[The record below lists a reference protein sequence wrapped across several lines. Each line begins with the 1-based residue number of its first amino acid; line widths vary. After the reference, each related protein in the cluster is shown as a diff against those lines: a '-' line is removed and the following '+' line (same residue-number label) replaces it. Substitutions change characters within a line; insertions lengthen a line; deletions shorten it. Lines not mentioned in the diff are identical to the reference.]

1 MREARQEGGGGRGRG
16 GDGGEGVERRSEA
29 WLVQKAPPSCKWMEN
44 CDGAERAES
53 ASRARRD
60 NETERQLEKLEKN
73 FGSWPQDG
81 DDEQARALALF
92 PTNQLAIRV
101 RLRLRLRLQLGVR
114 CCSWSWP
121 TMRVTFSINLA

>member
-1 MREARQEGGGGRGRG
+1 MREARREGG
-16 GDGGEGVERRSEA
+16 GVERRSEA

-73 FGSWPQDG
+73 FGSWPQD
-81 DDEQARALALF
+81 DDAATTTTSRHELWLCF
-92 PTNQLAIRV
+92 QL
-101 RLRLRLRLQLGVR
+101 
-114 CCSWSWP
+114 
-121 TMRVTFSINLA
+121 INLQSESDCDCDSNLECDAAAGVGQRCV